1 MKLWL
6 STSEIAA
13 LGLPGMPT
21 SARNVIKHAERAGWA
36 EHVGQARPR
45 EARGGGMEYHVN
57 LLPPE
62 ARMAYV
68 ARFAASDITEAG
80 AEEAQGAPDIAAP
93 TGQASLALDARLHI
107 VGAFRALQ
115 RKAEL
120 QHSTALIYFVDL
132 YNTGRIAV
140 PSWVR
145 SAIPTTSSRT
155 LQRWLSTLDQGE
167 VGKLAVDRGAARR
180 GSSVLESAEVKP
192 FALALVAQNPH
203 YSGRHIHEAL
213 TGHFPGLDIP
223 SIRAVERALKGWKSE
238 HATEL
243 MALTNPDRFV
253 SRMRVAGSY
262 AHTVS
267 RLNELWQIDASP
279 ADVLTTDGRHAIYV
293 CIDVWSR
300 RMLVTVT
307 KTARSE
313 AVQLLLRA
321 ALIAWGVPERIK
333 TDNGSDFVARS
344 TKRLFAALGIEVE
357 TSTAFSPWQKGVVE
371 RAIGTFQRDFCT
383 TLPGFIGHSVADRK
397 IIEQRKAFAARLGQ
411 DDARAFAVG
420 ISAAELQ
427 TEADTWCGL
436 VYAHRAHGG
445 IGRQTPFERAATFQ
459 GRLRE
464 VAHEALHVLLMPAPG
479 GDGTRHVGKMGV
491 RIGGFHYLCP
501 GVVVGRQVFV
511 RLDPADAGRA
521 YLFDPEGVTFL
532 GVARCPE
539 LSGEDRAA
547 LIAEVQATQKQ
558 LIAERTADIR
568 RQAKS
573 VDARTVLDHRNR
585 QALEKAGK
593 LVAMPR
599 PRDAHATAEIM
610 AAIEAGA
617 GLDIANQR
625 RAPEP
630 NALTAKERAIAASV
644 EADLAMSGLGEKP
657 APAPA
662 RVTALRSG
670 PTTQQLYRRARAL
683 IDTVE
688 AGGAISVEDALW
700 LGGFR
705 ESAAFRSLDQLYQD
719 FGEAALR

>member
-6 STSEIAA
+6 STSEIAVLA
-13 LGLPGMPT
+13 LPGMPA
-21 SARNVIKHAERAGWA
+21 SARNVIKLAEREAWA
-36 EHVGQARPR
+36 EQTAHARPR
-45 EARGGGMEYHVN
+45 DGRGGGTEYHIN

-80 AEEAQGAPDIAAP
+80 AEEAQGAPDIATS

-107 VGAFRALQ
+107 VGSFRALS
-115 RKAEL
+115 RRSEL
-120 QHSTALIYFVDL
+120 THSTALVWFVDL
-132 YNTGRIAV
+132 YNAGRIDAPAWVRAAV
-140 PSWVR
+140 PHL
-145 SAIPTTSSRT
+145 SART
-155 LQRWLSTLDQGE
+155 LQRWLSSLGQGE
-167 VGKLAVDRGAARR
+167 VGRLAVDRGAARR
-180 GSSVLESAEVKP
+180 GSSVLERPEIKP
-192 FALALVAQNPH
+192 YALALVAQNPH

-213 TGHFPGLDIP
+213 TGRFPAVQIP
-223 SIRAVERALKGWKSE
+223 SIRAVERALKGWKAE

-243 MALTNPDRFV
+243 MALTNPDKFV
-253 SRMRVAGSY
+253 STTRVAGSY

-279 ADVLTTDGRHAIYV
+279 ADVLTSDGRHAIYV

-300 RMLVTVT
+300 RMLVLVT

-321 ALIAWGVPERIK
+321 AILAWGVPERIK
-333 TDNGSDFVARS
+333 TDNGSDFIARA

-397 IIEQRKAFAARLGQ
+397 VIEQRKAFAQRLGQ

-420 ISAAELQ
+420 ISATDLQ
-427 TEADTWCGL
+427 READTWCTM

-445 IGRQTPFERAATFQ
+445 IGKQTPFERAATFT

-464 VAHEALHVLLMPAPG
+464 VAPDALHVLLMPVPG
-479 GDGTRHVGKMGV
+479 GDGTRTVGKMGV
-491 RIGGFHYLCP
+491 RLDGFHYLCP
-501 GVVVGRQVFV
+501 GIVVGTRVFV

-521 YLFDPEGVTFL
+521 YLFDPEGVTFI
-532 GVARCPE
+532 GVARCPD

-547 LIAEVQATQKQ
+547 LVAEVQATQKR
-558 LIAERTADIR
+558 LISERTADIR
-568 RQAKS
+568 REAKGI
-573 VDARTVLDHRNR
+573 DARTVLDHRNR
-585 QALEKAGK
+585 QALERVGK

-599 PRDAHATAEIM
+599 PRAVHVTAQIT
-610 AAIEAGA
+610 AAIEAA
-617 GLDIANQR
+617 GQ
-625 RAPEP
+625 
-630 NALTAKERAIAASV
+630 
-644 EADLAMSGLGEKP
+644 
-657 APAPA
+657 APAPSDTTRRVPNEA
-662 RVTALRSG
+662 LQAEVVAEMASGWTPRAPGRVTKLR
-670 PTTQQLYRRARAL
+670 TTETPSQRFRRARAL
-683 IDTVE
+683 E
-688 AGGAISVEDALW
+688 EQLAAGAALATGDAVW
-700 LGGFR
+700 LGGYQA
-705 ESAAFRSLDQLYQD
+705 SAEYRAQRTMFED